1 MEGGGCQVKVGF
13 WAYGLWGLGEG
24 FGAGEFWGS
33 GDCCLCLF
41 FAAWAEAGVQLAT
54 DVQAYVEFL

>member
-24 FGAGEFWGS
+24 FGAGGFWGS

-41 FAAWAEAGVQLAT
+41 LLLGRRQGCNWLQMFRLM
-54 DVQAYVEFL
+54 